1 MGAGPLTRAALSL
14 TVSTP
19 RAAICMP
26 PACGLPRMA
35 SCGCSDRGSG
45 DPAVNVLDTL
55 ALRFDGRTIRI
66 LDQTQLPDAEI
77 WLDGTDPDMM
87 VGHIQ
92 HLRVRGAP
100 LIGVAAAMTLAVFA
114 ERGARASAV
123 RSAALRLRAARPTA
137 VNLMAAVDRVLAR
150 TMPRYDAAAL
160 VEEAERIVA
169 DDMASCEA
177 MATFGETLVAPGEAI
192 LTHCNTGGLATAGIG
207 TALAVIRRAHERGK
221 GIHVYVDETRPLLQ
235 GGRLTTWE
243 LARLGIPHTLL
254 TDGMAAGLMREG
266 RVQRVLVGADRIAR
280 NGDVANKV
288 GTYGLALVARHHGVP
303 FHVVAPWTT
312 VDLGCPDGAH
322 IPIEHRA
329 ADEVRGAGGPFGAV
343 RWAPA
348 DTPVYNPAFD
358 VTPAALIT
366 SLVLDRGILVP
377 EALVG

>member
-1 MGAGPLTRAALSL
+1 
-14 TVSTP
+14 
-19 RAAICMP
+19 
-26 PACGLPRMA
+26 
-35 SCGCSDRGSG
+35 
-45 DPAVNVLDTL
+45 
-55 ALRFDGRTIRI
+55 
-66 LDQTQLPDAEI
+66 
-77 WLDGTDPDMM
+77 M

>member
-1 MGAGPLTRAALSL
+1 M
-14 TVSTP
+14 
-19 RAAICMP
+19 
-26 PACGLPRMA
+26 
-35 SCGCSDRGSG
+35 
-45 DPAVNVLDTL
+45 NVLDTL